1 LEQEFGSPLAR
12 SLYCSV
18 DPELYYPEPVPT
30 RWDLGYMGTYSADR
44 QPALDR
50 LLIEPARTWP
60 EGRFVVAGPQYP
72 KALRW
77 PRNVRRIQ
85 HLPPKRHRGF
95 YNAQRFTLNLT
106 RADMIAAGFSPSV
119 RLFEA
124 AACGTPIISD
134 HWDGLDTLFEPGG
147 EILIARASKD
157 VLEWIR
163 DIPDEER
170 RHIGQRARARVLAE
184 HTAGHRA
191 AELEGY
197 ALQLLS
203 RQPS

>member
-1 LEQEFGSPLAR
+1 
-12 SLYCSV
+12 
-18 DPELYYPEPVPT
+18 
-30 RWDLGYMGTYSADR
+30 MGTYSDDR
-44 QPALDR
+44 QPGLTS
-50 LLIEPARTWP
+50 LLIEPARAWP
-60 EGRFVVAGPQYP
+60 EGAFVVAGPQYP
-72 KALRW
+72 KGIRW
-77 PRNVRRIQ
+77 PRNVRRMQ
-85 HLPPKRHRGF
+85 HLPPSRHRGF

-134 HWDGLDTLFEPGG
+134 AWDGLDTLFKPGK
-147 EILIARASKD
+147 EILVARSSQD
-157 VLEWIR
+157 VLGWVR

-170 RHIGQRARARVLAE
+170 RTIGERARARVLAQ

-191 AELEGY
+191 AELEAY

-203 RQPS
+203 RQPF